1 MKCHNINCENSD
13 PTQQSGCFLHNK
25 VIVKYCNRKI
35 IIKPIKEEYE
45 SYDRQDDYETDF
57 EVEI

>member
-1 MKCHNINCENSD
+1 MKCHNINCENYD

-25 VIVKYCNRKI
+25 VSVKHCKEAV
-35 IIKPIKEEYE
+35 IKKPSKEENE